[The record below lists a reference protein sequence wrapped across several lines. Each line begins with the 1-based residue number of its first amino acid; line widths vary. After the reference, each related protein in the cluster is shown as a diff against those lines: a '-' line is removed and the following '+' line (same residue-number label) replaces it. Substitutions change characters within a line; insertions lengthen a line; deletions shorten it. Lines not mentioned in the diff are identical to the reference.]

1 MTINPQIIIPV
12 VTALTA
18 LILLMAGG
26 RLLKPAIGLAG
37 GLFGAG
43 CGLLLAPSLGIDVS
57 PFIIALITGII
68 ASVIAVGIA
77 KFAILL
83 TLAIGLAIATPVVT
97 WYSVGLGDGKE
108 VISDVIEA
116 ASTEAPQENTS
127 EIQPDESSEN
137 PTENPTENP
146 IADLSTTNAM
156 GLAFGMLTEHATVAM
171 RSGIKR
177 ANAAWDVIP
186 AGPRLMLVG
195 AAIAGLLLGLLIA
208 TFMPHFAASIVTSSF
223 GSVLLIEALRNG
235 ATIIW
240 SQQDFAA
247 ISPNFL
253 LILYCGLAL
262 AGLGLQLTLFRR
274 PPQEKAKA

>member
-1 MTINPQIIIPV
+1 MTINPQIIIPI

-26 RLLKPAIGLAG
+26 RLLRPAVGLAG

-43 CGLLLAPSLGIDVS
+43 CGLLLAPSLSIDIS

-68 ASVIAVGIA
+68 AAVIAVGIA

-83 TLAIGLAIATPVVT
+83 TLALGLAITTPVVS

-108 VISDVIEA
+108 VISNIIEE
-116 ASTEAPQENTS
+116 ASTEVPVENTS
-127 EIQPDESSEN
+127 QTTPIDPLEETAESAL
-137 PTENPTENP
+137 P
-146 IADLSTTNAM
+146 DLSTTNAM
-156 GLAFGMLTEHATVAM
+156 GLAFGMLTSHAGEAM

-186 AGPRLMLVG
+186 VGPRLMLVG

-208 TFMPHFAASIVTSSF
+208 TFMPHLAASIVTSSF

-247 ISPNFL
+247 ISPDFL
-253 LILYCGLAL
+253 LLLYGGLAL

>member
-12 VTALTA
+12 VTAMTA
-18 LILLMAGG
+18 LILLLAGG
-26 RLLKPAIGLAG
+26 RLLRPAVGLAG

-43 CGLLLAPSLGIDVS
+43 CGLLLAPSLAIDVS
-57 PFIIALITGII
+57 PLVIALITGII
-68 ASVIAVGIA
+68 AAVIAVGIA

-83 TLAIGLAIATPVVT
+83 TLALGLAIASPVVT
-97 WYSVGLGDGKE
+97 WHLAGLNDGKE
-108 VISDVIEA
+108 IISNVIEA
-116 ASTEAPQENTS
+116 ANIEIPQETTT
-127 EIQPDESSEN
+127 EETPIEPVDE
-137 PTENPTENP
+137 PTENTIPE
-146 IADLSTTNAM
+146 LSTTNAM
-156 GLAFGMLTEHATVAM
+156 GLAFGMLTSHALDAT

-208 TFMPHFAASIVTSSF
+208 TFMPHLAASVITSSF

-240 SQQDFAA
+240 SQQEFAA
-247 ISPNFL
+247 ISPDFL
-253 LILYCGLAL
+253 LILYGGLAL

>member
-1 MTINPQIIIPV
+1 MSINPQIIIPV

-18 LILLMAGG
+18 LILLTAGG
-26 RLLKPAIGLAG
+26 RLLRPAVGLAG

-43 CGLLLAPSLGIDVS
+43 CGLLLAQSLAIDVS
-57 PFIIALITGII
+57 PLIIALITGII
-68 ASVIAVGIA
+68 AAVIAVGIA

-83 TLAIGLAIATPVVT
+83 TLAIGLAVATPVVT
-97 WYSVGLGDGKE
+97 WYSAGLGDGKE
-108 VISDVIEA
+108 VVTDVIEA
-116 ASTEAPQENTS
+116 ASTELPQEDIS
-127 EIQPDESSEN
+127 EKPSIDPPEKINEN
-137 PTENPTENP
+137 PLPE
-146 IADLSTTNAM
+146 LSTTNAM
-156 GLAFGMLTEHATVAM
+156 GLAFGMLTQHASKTL

-177 ANAAWDVIP
+177 ANEAWDVIP

-195 AAIAGLLLGLLIA
+195 AAITGLLLGLLIA
-208 TFMPHFAASIVTSSF
+208 TFMPHLAASIVTSSF

-247 ISPNFL
+247 ISPDFL
-253 LILYCGLAL
+253 LLLYGGLAL

>member
-1 MTINPQIIIPV
+1 MTMNPQIIIPV

-18 LILLMAGG
+18 LILLTAGG
-26 RLLKPAIGLAG
+26 RLLRPAVGLAG

-43 CGLLLAPSLGIDVS
+43 CGLLLAPSLAIDIS

-68 ASVIAVGIA
+68 AAVIAVGIA
-77 KFAILL
+77 KFAVLL

-108 VISDVIEA
+108 VISNIIEE
-116 ASTEAPQENTS
+116 ASAEVPVENTS
-127 EIQPDESSEN
+127 KTTPIDPLEETAESALPS
-137 PTENPTENP
+137 
-146 IADLSTTNAM
+146 LSTTNAM
-156 GLAFGMLTEHATVAM
+156 GLAFGMLTSHAGEAM

-177 ANAAWDVIP
+177 ANAAWAVIP
-186 AGPRLMLVG
+186 VGPRLMLVG

-208 TFMPHFAASIVTSSF
+208 TFMPHLAASIVTSSL

-247 ISPNFL
+247 ISPDFL
-253 LILYCGLAL
+253 LLLYGGLAL

>member
-18 LILLMAGG
+18 LILLVAGG
-26 RLLKPAIGLAG
+26 RLLKPAVGLAG
-37 GLFGAG
+37 GLVGAG
-43 CGLLLAPSLGIDVS
+43 CGLLLAPSLSIDVS
-57 PFIIALITGII
+57 PLIIALITGII
-68 ASVIAVGIA
+68 AAVIAVGVA

-83 TLAIGLAIATPVVT
+83 ILAVGLAIATPVVT
-97 WYSVGLGDGKE
+97 WHAAGLDDGKE
-108 VISDVIEA
+108 VVSDVIEV
-116 ASTEAPQENTS
+116 ASAETP
-127 EIQPDESSEN
+127 PEN
-137 PTENPTENP
+137 PTTEPVKEPTE
-146 IADLSTTNAM
+146 STLPDISATNAM
-156 GLAFGMLTEHATVAM
+156 GFAFSMLTEHAGEAV

-195 AAIAGLLLGLLIA
+195 AAIAGLLLGLLLA
-208 TFMPHFAASIVTSSF
+208 TFMPHLAASVVTSSI

-240 SQQDFAA
+240 SQTAFAD
-247 ISPNFL
+247 ISPDFL
-253 LILYCGLAL
+253 LLLYAGLAL

-274 PPQEKAKA
+274 PPQEKAKT

>member
-18 LILLMAGG
+18 LILLIAGG

-57 PFIIALITGII
+57 PIIIALITGII
-68 ASVIAVGIA
+68 AAVIAVGVA

-83 TLAIGLAIATPVVT
+83 TLAIGLAIATPIVT
-97 WYSVGLGDGKE
+97 WYSAGLGDGKE

-116 ASTEAPQENTS
+116 ASTVAPQESIPALPPETT
-127 EIQPDESSEN
+127 PAES
-137 PTENPTENP
+137 TENPTENLLP
-146 IADLSTTNAM
+146 ELSTTTAM
-156 GLAFGMLTEHATVAM
+156 GLAFGMLTEHAGEVM

-177 ANAAWDVIP
+177 ANAAWDAIP

-208 TFMPHFAASIVTSSF
+208 TFMPHLAAAIVTSSF
-223 GSVLLIEALRNG
+223 GSILLIEALRNG

-253 LILYCGLAL
+253 LILYSGLAL

>member
-1 MTINPQIIIPV
+1 MTMNPQIIIPV

-18 LILLMAGG
+18 LILLTAGG
-26 RLLKPAIGLAG
+26 RLLRPAVGLAG

-43 CGLLLAPSLGIDVS
+43 CGLLLAPSLAIDIS

-68 ASVIAVGIA
+68 AAVIAVGIA

-83 TLAIGLAIATPVVT
+83 TLALGLAITTPVVS

-108 VISDVIEA
+108 VISNIIEE
-116 ASTEAPQENTS
+116 ASTEVPVENTS
-127 EIQPDESSEN
+127 QTTPIDPLEETAESAL
-137 PTENPTENP
+137 P
-146 IADLSTTNAM
+146 DLSTTNAM
-156 GLAFGMLTEHATVAM
+156 GLAFGMLTSHAGEAM

-186 AGPRLMLVG
+186 VGPRLMLVG

-208 TFMPHFAASIVTSSF
+208 TFMPHLAASIVTSSF

-247 ISPNFL
+247 ISPDFL
-253 LILYCGLAL
+253 LLLYGGLAL